1 MESPPLARFLHSLGK
16 VQHHL
21 HTIVVGLSSVES
33 GIATKPDDLD
43 ITWKA
48 NDLIGSAREARRFL
62 LKAALIFVAEE
73 IQAYATDVLEYQG
86 LEIDDYKLPETQV
99 DRIRALAKPNDVKP
113 NYLTV
118 ASLIVANWRNRIVHR
133 DSTAHLTAAEQ
144 DCLLAKSESIRDS
157 YKGIDV
163 LRLLQDF
170 ESNKPTL
177 KDVTVLVAMSIRF
190 VRHIDASLPELA
202 TSRDVRRWL
211 EAEGL
216 LGDVLKLEKEATNG
230 GHPNPRG
237 RAKQYLLTRAP
248 SLAEAYH
255 THGASGEP

>member
-1 MESPPLARFLHSLGK
+1 MESPPLARFLQSLGK

-21 HTIVVGLSSVES
+21 HTIVVGLSSVER

-43 ITWKA
+43 IAWKA
-48 NDLIGSAREARRFL
+48 HDPVGSAREARRFL
-62 LKAALIFVAEE
+62 LRAVLIFAAEE
-73 IQAYATDVLEYQG
+73 IQVYATHLLTYRG
-86 LEIDDYKLPETQV
+86 LAIDDYRLPKNRV
-99 DRIRALAKPNDVKP
+99 DRIRALAKPHEVNP

-118 ASLIVANWRNRIVHR
+118 APLIVANWRNRIVHR
-133 DSTAHLTAAEQ
+133 DSTAHLTAEEQ
-144 DCLLAKSESIRDS
+144 ERLLAKSESVRDS

-177 KDVTVLVAMSIRF
+177 KNVTVLVAMSTRF
-190 VRHIDASLPELA
+190 VKQIDTALPELA

-237 RAKQYLLTRAP
+237 RAKRYLLTRAP
-248 SLAEAYH
+248 SLAEVYH
-255 THGASGEP
+255 THGASEES